1 MPDSEA
7 VVRALIAEL
16 SAIRQEKGI
25 SQKRLAEITGLSR
38 SGIQFFESGDIQPSL
53 FFFLEVARGLEVD
66 LAALL
71 ATTIGEYGK

>member
-7 VVRALIAEL
+7 VISALIARL
-16 SAIRQEKGI
+16 AAIRKEKGV

-71 ATTIGEYGK
+71 AKCSEQCAG